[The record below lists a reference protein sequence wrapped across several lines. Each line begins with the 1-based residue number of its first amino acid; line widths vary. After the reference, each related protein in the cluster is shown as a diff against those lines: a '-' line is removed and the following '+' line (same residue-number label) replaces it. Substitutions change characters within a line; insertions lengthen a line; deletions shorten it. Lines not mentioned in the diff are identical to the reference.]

1 MSANV
6 PGRWGA
12 GGDQSKP
19 ADKRVGQL
27 SMSLSDHYILITQ
40 IQLHTITFLFILC
53 IIYNICSM

>member
-12 GGDQSKP
+12 GGDQSEP

-27 SMSLSDHYILITQ
+27 SMSL
-40 IQLHTITFLFILC
+40 
-53 IIYNICSM
+53 